1 MIPVRLNFLSPAKR
15 HHLHTMVGFQFVKS
29 LLEII
34 LIIICFTGII
44 LVGIED
50 ILQNYFNDLSGTIA
64 LTQSQ
69 HIKTDRVV
77 KEINQNLIQL
87 ENIQKEYS
95 SASDILPP
103 LINALPAGIIID
115 SLELDLTNNKFNA
128 TGIAAARSS
137 LLDYKQALEKTN
149 LIQTIELPLSQLTKK
164 ENLSFSLNAKLK

>member
-1 MIPVRLNFLSPAKR
+1 
-15 HHLHTMVGFQFVKS
+15 MVGFQFVKS

-77 KEINQNLIQL
+77 KEINESLVQL
-87 ENIQKEYS
+87 EKIQKEYGS
-95 SASDILPP
+95 LTNMLPP
-103 LINALPAGIIID
+103 LINPLPTKINLD
-115 SLELDLTNNKFNA
+115 SLELDLANKRFNA
-128 TGIAAARSS
+128 TGIAATRSS
-137 LLDYKQALEKTN
+137 LLEYKQALEKTN
-149 LIQTIELPLSQLTKK
+149 LIQKIELPLSQLTKK
-164 ENLSFSLNAKLK
+164 ENLPFSLNAELK

>member
-1 MIPVRLNFLSPAKR
+1 
-15 HHLHTMVGFQFVKS
+15 MVGFQFVKS

-77 KEINQNLIQL
+77 KEINQSLIQL
-87 ENIQKEYS
+87 EKIQKEYS
-95 SASDILPP
+95 SLTGTLTP
-103 LINALPAGIIID
+103 LINSLPNDINLD
-115 SLELDLTNNKFNA
+115 SIELDLTKRRFNA
-128 TGIAAARSS
+128 TGIATTRND
-137 LLDYKQALEKTN
+137 LLNYKQALETTN
-149 LIQTIELPLSQLTKK
+149 LVQKIELPLSQLTKK
-164 ENLSFSLNAKLK
+164 ENLPFSLNAELK